1 MFTRG
6 PVPHSD
12 CDSQHQTRVEA
23 GAPATWPA
31 QPDHTRRGRRI
42 LHASSLSRTRTPDS
56 RPHPECRDPYY
67 PQSRSSHTSTR
78 DIQRPRISCLVACLI
93 PHPQGRPSATRLATV
108 TRSAT
113 TGARPSAFDG
123 YSLDAPGAVSL
134 QCRFPLVGRAWRR
147 LHVGFHS
154 LGRLQCRLLLGGAGG
169 HLHDVIR
176 REDTCKL

>member
-1 MFTRG
+1 MPSRA
-6 PVPHSD
+6 VPSHSD

-42 LHASSLSRTRTPDS
+42 LHASSLSLAPGLQTADHTQSAETHTTPNRVLLTHRHATYSVPVSRVSWPASSLIPRGAPQQHDS
-56 RPHPECRDPYY
+56 
-67 PQSRSSHTSTR
+67 PQSR
-78 DIQRPRISCLVACLI
+78 
-93 PHPQGRPSATRLATV
+93 GRPPLEPAPLH
-108 TRSAT
+108 
-113 TGARPSAFDG
+113 DG

-154 LGRLQCRLLLGGAGG
+154 LGRLQCRFLLGGAGG